1 MDLQQEELHSS
12 KLSALAMVAR
22 DVIEEN
28 PGRLLASEAE
38 QPPSLWVA
46 VKRDY
51 PRDVCIPALVAQ
63 QARER
68 PQAPAVVTA
77 GTTLSYQE
85 LNRRA
90 NQLAHYLRAL
100 GVYPGVPVGLYLE
113 RSPEMVVGLLAI
125 LKAGGAYLPLDP
137 SYPHERVCFMLE
149 DAQAPILVTTSRL
162 ARQLEQEAV
171 IPTRQRVYLD
181 QDAVRLAT
189 QSMGEIK
196 EQQATAADLAYVI
209 YTSGST
215 GRPKGVEVTH
225 DGLLNLIFWH
235 QRAFSVSAADRASQV
250 TSPAFDATGWELWP
264 YLTCGATVYLPA
276 DELRLSAPALR
287 DWLVEQ
293 AITIAFLP
301 TPLAERL
308 IQLPWP
314 RETALRFLLTGADT
328 LHRYPQPGL
337 PFTLVNNYGPTE
349 ATVVATSGPVPPV
362 SEPLAE
368 PPSIGWAIDNTSIY
382 ILDEALRPVPW
393 GTPGELYIGG
403 QGVARGYRGRPELTA
418 ERFLP
423 DPFAQ
428 QPGARMYRTGDQAR
442 FLPDGQIAFLGR
454 LDTQVKIRGYRI
466 ELDEIATVLNQQ
478 PGITA
483 SVVIAREELPG
494 EKQLVA
500 YVVTSPEARPT
511 PSQLRTALAKQL
523 PDYMLPT
530 IFVRLEA
537 LPLTAHGKVDR
548 AALPPP
554 EASEILSEAPETG
567 EADKES
573 LAALPA
579 TDEAAA
585 PANAI
590 EQQVAEVVCS
600 LLGRPAI
607 DANANF
613 FMLGGHSLLG
623 AQLILRLTELFG
635 VQISLH
641 TLFTAPTVR
650 QLAARIEQLL
660 LERLATMSE
669 QEACSLLEQL
679 QNR

>member
-1 MDLQQEELHSS
+1 MVFKQEELYSS
-12 KLSALAMVAR
+12 NFLGPTMAAR
-22 DVIEEN
+22 DAIKKI
-28 PGRLLASEAE
+28 PGSLLSSEGE
-38 QPPSLWVA
+38 QPLSLWIA
-46 VKRDY
+46 ARRDY
-51 PRDVCIPALVAQ
+51 PRHACIPALVAQ
-63 QARER
+63 QAHEH
-68 PQAPAVVTA
+68 PLAPAVVTA
-77 GTTLSYQE
+77 QTTLSYQE

-90 NQLAHYLRAL
+90 NQLAHYLRAH

-113 RSPEMVVGLLAI
+113 RSPAMVVGLLAI

-137 SYPHERVCFMLE
+137 SYPHERVRFMLE
-149 DAQAPILVTTSRL
+149 DAQAPVLVTTSQL
-162 ARQLEQEAV
+162 ASQLEREAALP
-171 IPTRQRVYLD
+171 IRQRVYLD
-181 QDAVRLAT
+181 QDATRLAAQPT
-189 QSMGEIK
+189 GEIE
-196 EQQATAADLAYVI
+196 EQQATADDLAYVI

-225 DGLLNLIFWH
+225 DSLLNLIFWH

-264 YLTCGATVYLPA
+264 YLTCGAAVYLPA

-287 DWLVEQ
+287 DWLLEQ

-382 ILDEALRPVPW
+382 ILDEALHPVPW
-393 GTPGELYIGG
+393 GAPGELYIGG

-423 DPFAQ
+423 DPFVQ

-454 LDTQVKIRGYRI
+454 LDNQVKIRGYRI

-483 SVVIAREELPG
+483 SVVVAREKLPG

-500 YVVTSPEARPT
+500 YVVTSPEAELT
-511 PSQLRTALAKQL
+511 PSELRTALAKQL

-530 IFVRLEA
+530 IFVRLDT
-537 LPLTAHGKVDR
+537 LPLTAHGKIDR
-548 AALPPP
+548 EALPSP
-554 EASEILSEAPETG
+554 ETGEILSEEVG
-567 EADKES
+567 MDS
-573 LAALPA
+573 LAPSLFKEE
-579 TDEAAA
+579 DVA
-585 PANAI
+585 PTNAI

-600 LLGRPAI
+600 LLGRSAI
-607 DANANF
+607 DVNANF

-669 QEACSLLEQL
+669 QEAQSLLEQL
-679 QNR
+679 QNS